1 MLFYRSPQWS
11 SSWEFNLQKSDFKTN
26 IKKQH
31 SKLLSLPVSYCRHQD
46 SLPRSCDL
54 SSPTTSGLLES
65 VTLLIGYFYW
75 HQQTIVEG
83 KLIPPAS
90 VLHSPT
96 RLPVC
101 LRLRH
106 PNHSMHLRHC
116 ALHAGAL
123 RLLLIN
129 AFLNPF
135 WEAEFLSILYQDSI
149 VQYFKLLIAQLS
161 APSWHPPP
169 SSCVP
174 TRKHISGDLTFS
186 LRQGRS
192 YSLCGSQE
200 LTCLLH
206 FLNKPLLWMKSC
218 NHCQQTTWV
227 SPRLFDMT
235 FLFYWVSGDFTSWTP
250 ITLTSQFFHVCL
262 LEKAVCW
269 FPATLLV

>member
-1 MLFYRSPQWS
+1 MLSWIYGNCIALKVWESYALFYSIS
-11 SSWEFNLQKSDFKTN
+11 
-26 IKKQH
+26 KKQH

-46 SLPRSCDL
+46 SLPCSCDL

-83 KLIPPAS
+83 KLIPSAS

-123 RLLLIN
+123 CLLLIN
-129 AFLNPF
+129 GFLNPC

-149 VQYFKLLIAQLS
+149 VQYFKLLHLPHPYCSALNSILTPSTFQLCTY
-161 APSWHPPP
+161 PETYFWG
-169 SSCVP
+169 
-174 TRKHISGDLTFS
+174 RHI
-186 LRQGRS
+186 
-192 YSLCGSQE
+192 
-200 LTCLLH
+200 
-206 FLNKPLLWMKSC
+206 
-218 NHCQQTTWV
+218 
-227 SPRLFDMT
+227 LF
-235 FLFYWVSGDFTSWTP
+235 
-250 ITLTSQFFHVCL
+250 
-262 LEKAVCW
+262 KAGKVI
-269 FPATLLV
+269 